1 MTYKYPWWVG
11 PPAMN
16 QFPCYPNYPYMKP
29 GCDIRCDEHR
39 SSDTEGL
46 KPVYP
51 VSGAINGN
59 LFMVDDG
66 IPFIFDST
74 MTTHGSKIN
83 CGDSIFTRIN
93 RRSDVSCLDI
103 SATVDMTDS
112 PIKTNAVLR
121 QYLLDVISLN
131 NVNLDKVLPVFK
143 SGIKIKLYYNILDM
157 NGGVVESRTM
167 ECVPKTM
174 KLHETNVA
182 DYFVTSM
189 SSYMI
194 ADIPAMDYA
203 GIYQIELTKL
213 EAIVY
218 SLNTKDYLDAGNP
231 FYSWDQ
237 SLNKVNLNH
246 AGIESAEGA
255 TSAVLIEKYLSYRQ
269 EFTGNVST
277 RFKFSFVTYLSNFIY
292 TANNAYDIYAALYS
306 TTEARIKALEDLVA
320 ELSATVSQQEDRIA
334 ALEQAPKVAEEYA
347 EGAKLHIGELTW
359 QVIGKM
365 YQATETFIASGD
377 LDADVQAGKLIAIGG
392 GDTSELETRVGTLET
407 NVGTLETN
415 VGTLDTS
422 VETLETNV
430 GTIETNVGTLETSVG
445 TLETSVGTLETNLN
459 TVTETTLPAMQDEI
473 DDIKDSTLGQYK
485 LIVKNLDT
493 KERQYVS
500 YYSDA
505 AQIIKSDP
513 DHSYSITPGPNYNL
527 ASEIAAETFKDCTNL
542 KVFEFPTSTSLA
554 IRSKAFQN
562 SGITSISL
570 GRGIS
575 SMQANAFS
583 NCLDLTT
590 VNIDNS
596 NLSTNSEAFSGC
608 TNLTDVTIT
617 SVYELGTSAFK
628 NTGITTLTIPSSCNS
643 LNTAA
648 LSNCPSLVTVVC
660 NANKLNDYIF
670 SGSNALQHV
679 ELGSNCT
686 SLTSNSF
693 TGTNGVSF
701 DFKGHRSSS
710 FKSGE
715 PWGAVD
721 GTFTYA

>member
-1 MTYKYPWWVG
+1 
-11 PPAMN
+11 
-16 QFPCYPNYPYMKP
+16 MKP

-157 NGGVVESRTM
+157 NGGVVESRSM

-182 DYFVTSM
+182 DYFVTSL

-194 ADIPAMDYA
+194 ADIPSMDYA

-246 AGIESAEGA
+246 AGIESAENP

-320 ELSATVSQQEDRIA
+320 QLSATVSQQEDRIT
-334 ALEQAPKVAEEYA
+334 ALENRVTTLEIAPKVAVEYA
-347 EGAKLHIGELTW
+347 EGVELHIGELTW
-359 QVIGKM
+359 EVVGKM
-365 YQATETFIASGD
+365 YQATETFTASGD

-392 GDTSELETRVGTLET
+392 GDTSELETRVD
-407 NVGTLETN
+407 TLETN

-445 TLETSVGTLETNLN
+445 TLETTVN

-505 AQIIKSDP
+505 AQIIKNDTE
-513 DHSYSITPGPNYNL
+513 HSYSITPGPNFS
-527 ASEIAAETFKDCTNL
+527 ASEVSTEAFKDCTNL
-542 KVFEFPTSTSLA
+542 KYIEFPSNTSIS
-554 IRSKAFQN
+554 IKSKAFQN
-562 SGITSISL
+562 TGITSLTL

-590 VNIDNS
+590 VNIDSS

-617 SVYELGTSAFK
+617 SVYELGTSVFK

>member
-11 PPAMN
+11 PPMVH

-29 GCDIRCDEHR
+29 GCDMNRCDEHR

-167 ECVPKTM
+167 ECIPKTM

-182 DYFVTSM
+182 DYFVTSL

-218 SLNTKDYLDAGNP
+218 SLNTKDYADGGNP

-246 AGIESAEGA
+246 AGIESAENP

-320 ELSATVSQQEDRIA
+320 ELSATVTQQEDRIT
-334 ALEQAPKVAEEYA
+334 ALENRVTTLEIAPKIAVEYA
-347 EGAKLHIGELTW
+347 EGVELHIGELTW
-359 QVIGKM
+359 EVVGKM
-365 YQATETFIASGD
+365 YQATETFTASGD

-392 GDTSELETRVGTLET
+392 GDTSELETRVD
-407 NVGTLETN
+407 TLETN

-445 TLETSVGTLETNLN
+445 TLETTVN

-505 AQIIKSDP
+505 AQIIKNDTE
-513 DHSYSITPGPNYNL
+513 HSYSITPGPNFS
-527 ASEIAAETFKDCTNL
+527 ASEVSTEAFKDCTNL
-542 KVFEFPTSTSLA
+542 RYIEFPSNTSIS
-554 IRSKAFQN
+554 IKSKAFQN
-562 SGITSISL
+562 TGITSLTL

-575 SMQANAFS
+575 SMQSNAFS
-583 NCLDLTT
+583 DCLDLTT

-608 TNLTDVTIT
+608 TNLTNVTIT
-617 SVYELGTSAFK
+617 SLYELGTSAFK

-670 SGSNALQHV
+670 SGSSALQHV

-693 TGTNGVSF
+693 TGTSGVSF
-701 DFKGHRSSS
+701 DFKGHRSST

>member
-1 MTYKYPWWVG
+1 
-11 PPAMN
+11 
-16 QFPCYPNYPYMKP
+16 MKP
-29 GCDIRCDEHR
+29 GCDMNRCDEHR

-167 ECVPKTM
+167 ECIPKSM

-182 DYFVTSM
+182 DYFVTSL

-194 ADIPAMDYA
+194 ADIPSMDYA

-246 AGIESAEGA
+246 AGIESAENP

-320 ELSATVSQQEDRIA
+320 QLSTTVTQQEDRIT
-334 ALEQAPKVAEEYA
+334 ALENRVAILEIAPKVAVEYA
-347 EGAKLHIGELTW
+347 EGVELHIGELTW
-359 QVIGKM
+359 EVVGKM
-365 YQATETFIASGD
+365 YQATETFTASGD

-392 GDTSELETRVGTLET
+392 GDTSELETRVD
-407 NVGTLETN
+407 TLETN

-430 GTIETNVGTLETSVG
+430 GTIETNVGALETSVG
-445 TLETSVGTLETNLN
+445 TLETTVN

-505 AQIIKSDP
+505 AQIIKNDTE
-513 DHSYSITPGPNYNL
+513 HSYSITPGPNFS
-527 ASEIAAETFKDCTNL
+527 ASEVSTEAFKDCTNL
-542 KVFEFPTSTSLA
+542 KYIEFPSNTSIS
-554 IRSKAFQN
+554 IKSKAFQN
-562 SGITSISL
+562 TGITSLTL
-570 GRGIS
+570 GRGVS

-583 NCLDLTT
+583 DCLDLTT

-670 SGSNALQHV
+670 SGSSALQHV

>member
-29 GCDIRCDEHR
+29 GCDISRCDEHR

-103 SATVDMTDS
+103 SATVDMTDA

-121 QYLLDVISLN
+121 QYLLDVINVNS
-131 NVNLDKVLPVFK
+131 VNLDKVLPVFK

-167 ECVPKTM
+167 ECIPKTM

-194 ADIPAMDYA
+194 ADIPSMDYA
-203 GIYQIELTKL
+203 GMYQIELTKL

-218 SLNTKDYLDAGNP
+218 SLNTKDYIDAGNP

-306 TTEARIKALEDLVA
+306 STEARIKALEDLVA
-320 ELSATVSQQEDRIA
+320 QLSTTVAEQENRIT
-334 ALEQAPKVAEEYA
+334 ALELAPKAAEEYA
-347 EGAKLHIGELTW
+347 EGVKLHIGELTW
-359 QVIGKM
+359 EVVGTM
-365 YQATETFIASGD
+365 YQATETFTASGD
-377 LDADVQAGKLIAIGG
+377 LAADVQAGKLVAIGG
-392 GDTSELETRVGTLET
+392 GDTSELETRVE
-407 NVGTLETN
+407 TLETN

-422 VETLETNV
+422 V
-430 GTIETNVGTLETSVG
+430 GTLEG
-445 TLETSVGTLETNLN
+445 TVT

-473 DDIKDSTLGQYK
+473 DDIKDTTLGQYK

-500 YYSDA
+500 FFSDA
-505 AQIIKSDP
+505 GLIVKGDP
-513 DHSYSITPGPNYNL
+513 DHNYSVTPGPNVSV
-527 ASEIAAETFKDCTNL
+527 SEVPSECFLDCTNL
-542 KVFEFPTSTSLA
+542 KYVEFPASSSITIKTKAFKNTGLTSITIGSNVYNMQTSVFE
-554 IRSKAFQN
+554 
-562 SGITSISL
+562 
-570 GRGIS
+570 
-575 SMQANAFS
+575 
-583 NCLDLTT
+583 NCLDLTS

-596 NLSTNSEAFSGC
+596 SLTIDSATFSGC
-608 TNLTDVTIT
+608 TNLTDVTLT
-617 SVYELGTSAFK
+617 SVYKINTSAFS
-628 NTGITTLTIPSSCNS
+628 NSGITSLTIPSSCTS
-643 LNTAA
+643 LETAA
-648 LSNCPSLVTVVC
+648 LSNCTSLVTVIC
-660 NANKLNDYIF
+660 DANNLKDYIF
-670 SGSNALQHV
+670 SGCSALEKV
-679 ELGSNCT
+679 DIGVNC
-686 SLTSNSF
+686 LTLSSNSF
-693 TGTNGVSF
+693 TNTTGVTF
-701 DFKGHRSSS
+701 EFKSHRSTS
-710 FKSGE
+710 FKAGE

-721 GTFTYA
+721 GTFIYP

>member
-11 PPAMN
+11 PPMVH

-29 GCDIRCDEHR
+29 GCDMNRCDEHR

-66 IPFIFDST
+66 VPFIFDST

-121 QYLLDVISLN
+121 QYLLDVINLN

-182 DYFVTSM
+182 DYFVTSL

-246 AGIESAEGA
+246 AGIESAENP

-292 TANNAYDIYAALYS
+292 TANNAYDIYAALNS

-377 LDADVQAGKLIAIGG
+377 LDADVQAGSLIAIGG
-392 GDTSELETRVGTLET
+392 GDTSELETRVD
-407 NVGTLETN
+407 TLETN

-422 VETLETNV
+422 VDTL
-430 GTIETNVGTLETSVG
+430 ETNVGTLETTV
-445 TLETSVGTLETNLN
+445 N

-505 AQIIKSDP
+505 AQIIKNDTE
-513 DHSYSITPGPNYNL
+513 HSYSITPGPNYSL
-527 ASEIAAETFKDCTNL
+527 GSEIAAETFKDCTNL
-542 KVFEFPTSTSLA
+542 KVFEFPTGTSLS

-562 SGITSISL
+562 SGITSLTL

-583 NCLDLTT
+583 DCLDLTS

-596 NLSTNSEAFSGC
+596 SLSINSEAFSGC

-660 NANKLNDYIF
+660 NAGKLNDYTF
-670 SGSNALQHV
+670 SGSSALQHV

-701 DFKGHRSSS
+701 DFKGHRSST

-721 GTFTYA
+721 GVFTYE

>member
-66 IPFIFDST
+66 VPFIFDST

-103 SATVDMTDS
+103 SATVDMTDA

-121 QYLLDVISLN
+121 QYLLDVIGVN

-167 ECVPKTM
+167 ECIPKTM

-213 EAIVY
+213 EAIVS

-246 AGIESAEGA
+246 AGIESGEGA

-277 RFKFSFVTYLSNFIY
+277 RFKFTFVTYLSNFIY

-320 ELSATVSQQEDRIA
+320 QLSTTVTQQEDKIT
-334 ALEQAPKVAEEYA
+334 ALENRVTALEIAPKAAEEYA
-347 EGAKLHIGELTW
+347 EGVKLHIGELTW
-359 QVIGKM
+359 EVVGKM
-365 YQATETFIASGD
+365 YQATETFTASGD
-377 LDADVQAGKLIAIGG
+377 LDADVEAGKLIAIGG
-392 GDTSELETRVGTLET
+392 GDTTELETRVGTLET
-407 NVGTLETN
+407 TV
-415 VGTLDTS
+415 
-422 VETLETNV
+422 
-430 GTIETNVGTLETSVG
+430 
-445 TLETSVGTLETNLN
+445 N

-493 KERQYVS
+493 KERNYVS

-505 AQIIKSDP
+505 AQIIKADP
-513 DHSYSITPGPNYNL
+513 EHNYSITPGPNYSL
-527 ASEIAAETFKDCTNL
+527 GSEIAAETFKDCTNL
-542 KVFEFPTSTSLA
+542 KVFEFPTSTSLS

-562 SGITSISL
+562 TGLTSVSL
-570 GRGIS
+570 GRGIN
-575 SMQANAFS
+575 SMAANTFS
-583 NCLDLTT
+583 DCLDLTS

-596 NLSTNSEAFSGC
+596 NLTINSETFSGC

-628 NTGITTLTIPSSCNS
+628 NTAITTLTIPSSCNS

-660 NANKLNDYIF
+660 NANKLNDYTF

-721 GTFTYA
+721 GTFTYE

>member
-11 PPAMN
+11 PPMVH

-167 ECVPKTM
+167 ECIPKTM

-182 DYFVTSM
+182 DYFVTSL

-194 ADIPAMDYA
+194 ADIPSMDYA

-218 SLNTKDYLDAGNP
+218 SLNTKDYADGGNP

-246 AGIESAEGA
+246 AGIESAENP

-320 ELSATVSQQEDRIA
+320 ELSATVTQQEDRIT
-334 ALEQAPKVAEEYA
+334 ALENRVTTLEIAPKIAVEYA
-347 EGAKLHIGELTW
+347 EGVELHIGELTW
-359 QVIGKM
+359 EVVGKM
-365 YQATETFIASGD
+365 YQATETFTASGD

-392 GDTSELETRVGTLET
+392 GDTSELETRVD
-407 NVGTLETN
+407 TLETN

-445 TLETSVGTLETNLN
+445 TLETTVN

-505 AQIIKSDP
+505 AQIIKNDTE
-513 DHSYSITPGPNYNL
+513 HSYSITPGPNFS
-527 ASEIAAETFKDCTNL
+527 ASEVSTEAFKDCTNL
-542 KVFEFPTSTSLA
+542 RYIEFPSNTSIS
-554 IRSKAFQN
+554 IKSKAFQN
-562 SGITSISL
+562 TGITSLTL

-575 SMQANAFS
+575 SMQSNAFS
-583 NCLDLTT
+583 DCLDLTT

-608 TNLTDVTIT
+608 TNLTNVTIT
-617 SVYELGTSAFK
+617 SLYELGTSAFK

-670 SGSNALQHV
+670 SGSSALQHV

-693 TGTNGVSF
+693 TGTSGVSF
-701 DFKGHRSSS
+701 DFKGHRSST

>member
-11 PPAMN
+11 PPMVH

-167 ECVPKTM
+167 ECIPKTM

-182 DYFVTSM
+182 DYFVTSL

-218 SLNTKDYLDAGNP
+218 SLNTKDYLDGGNP

-246 AGIESAEGA
+246 AGIESAENP

-320 ELSATVSQQEDRIA
+320 QLSTTVAQQEDRIT
-334 ALEQAPKVAEEYA
+334 ALENRVTTLEIAPKVAVEYA
-347 EGAKLHIGELTW
+347 EGVELHIGELTW
-359 QVIGKM
+359 EVVGKM
-365 YQATETFIASGD
+365 YQATETFTASGD

-392 GDTSELETRVGTLET
+392 GDTSELETRVD
-407 NVGTLETN
+407 TLETN

-422 VETLETNV
+422 VDTLETN
-430 GTIETNVGTLETSVG
+430 
-445 TLETSVGTLETNLN
+445 VGTLETNLN

-505 AQIIKSDP
+505 AQIVKSDP
-513 DHSYSITPGPNYNL
+513 DHSYSITPGPNYSL
-527 ASEIAAETFKDCTNL
+527 GSEIAAETFKDCTNL
-542 KVFEFPTSTSLA
+542 KVFEFPTGTSLS
-554 IRSKAFQN
+554 IKSKAFQN
-562 SGITSISL
+562 TGITSITL

-575 SMQANAFS
+575 SMQSNAFS
-583 NCLDLTT
+583 DCLDLTT

-608 TNLTDVTIT
+608 TNLTNVTIT
-617 SVYELGTSAFK
+617 SLYELGTSAFK

-670 SGSNALQHV
+670 SGSSALQHV

-701 DFKGHRSSS
+701 DFKGHRSST

-721 GTFTYA
+721 GTFTYE

>member
-11 PPAMN
+11 PPMIH

-103 SATVDMTDS
+103 SATVDMTDA
-112 PIKTNAVLR
+112 PIKTNAALR
-121 QYLLDVISLN
+121 QYLLDVIN
-131 NVNLDKVLPVFK
+131 VNTVNLDKVLPVFK

-203 GIYQIELTKL
+203 GLYQIELTKL
-213 EAIVY
+213 EAIVS
-218 SLNTKDYLDAGNP
+218 SLNTKDYIDAGNP

-306 TTEARIKALEDLVA
+306 STEARIKALEDLVA
-320 ELSATVSQQEDRIA
+320 QLSVTVAQQGERIT
-334 ALEQAPKVAEEYA
+334 ALELAAKVAEEYA
-347 EGAKLHIGELTW
+347 EGVKLHAGELTW
-359 QVIGKM
+359 EVIGTM
-365 YQATETFIASGD
+365 YQATQTFTASGD

-392 GDTSELETRVGTLET
+392 GDTSELETRVE
-407 NVGTLETN
+407 TLETN

-422 VETLETNV
+422 VGTLGTSV
-430 GTIETNVGTLETSVG
+430 GNLETSVG
-445 TLETSVGTLETNLN
+445 TLEGTVN
-459 TVTETTLPAMQDEI
+459 TVTGTTLPAMQDEI
-473 DDIKDSTLGQYK
+473 DDIKDTTLGQYK

-500 YYSDA
+500 FFSDA
-505 AQIIKSDP
+505 GLIVKGDP
-513 DHSYSITPGPNYNL
+513 DHNYSVTPGPNVTV
-527 ASEIAAETFKDCTNL
+527 SEVPSECFLDCTNL
-542 KVFEFPTSTSLA
+542 KYVEFPASSSIT
-554 IRSKAFQN
+554 IKSKAFKN
-562 SGITSISL
+562 SGLTSITL
-570 GRGIS
+570 GRNIYNMETS
-575 SMQANAFS
+575 VFE
-583 NCLDLTT
+583 NCLDLAS
-590 VNIDNS
+590 VNVDNS
-596 NLSTNSEAFSGC
+596 DLTLQSGTFSGC
-608 TNLTDVTIT
+608 TSLTDVTLT
-617 SVYELGTSAFK
+617 ALYKMNTSAFS
-628 NTGITTLTIPSSCNS
+628 NSAITSLTIPSSCTS
-643 LNTAA
+643 LETAA
-648 LSNCPSLVTVVC
+648 LANCTSLVTVTC
-660 NANKLNDYIF
+660 DASSLKDYIF
-670 SGSNALQHV
+670 SGCSALEKV
-679 ELGSNCT
+679 NIGVNL
-686 SLTSNSF
+686 LTLSSNSF
-693 TGTNGVSF
+693 ANTNGVTF
-701 DFKGHRSSS
+701 EFKSHRSTS
-710 FKSGE
+710 FKAGE

-721 GTFTYA
+721 GTFIYP

>member
-1 MTYKYPWWVG
+1 
-11 PPAMN
+11 
-16 QFPCYPNYPYMKP
+16 
-29 GCDIRCDEHR
+29 
-39 SSDTEGL
+39 
-46 KPVYP
+46 
-51 VSGAINGN
+51 
-59 LFMVDDG
+59 
-66 IPFIFDST
+66 
-74 MTTHGSKIN
+74 
-83 CGDSIFTRIN
+83 
-93 RRSDVSCLDI
+93 
-103 SATVDMTDS
+103 
-112 PIKTNAVLR
+112 
-121 QYLLDVISLN
+121 
-131 NVNLDKVLPVFK
+131 
-143 SGIKIKLYYNILDM
+143 
-157 NGGVVESRTM
+157 
-167 ECVPKTM
+167 
-174 KLHETNVA
+174 
-182 DYFVTSM
+182 
-189 SSYMI
+189 
-194 ADIPAMDYA
+194 
-203 GIYQIELTKL
+203 
-213 EAIVY
+213 
-218 SLNTKDYLDAGNP
+218 
-231 FYSWDQ
+231 
-237 SLNKVNLNH
+237 LNKVNLNH
-246 AGIESAEGA
+246 AGIESAENP

-292 TANNAYDIYAALYS
+292 TANNAYDIYAALNS

-320 ELSATVSQQEDRIA
+320 QLSATVSQQEDRIT
-334 ALEQAPKVAEEYA
+334 ALENRVTTLEIAPKVAVEYA
-347 EGAKLHIGELTW
+347 EGVELHIGELTW
-359 QVIGKM
+359 EVVGKM
-365 YQATETFIASGD
+365 YQATETFTASGD

-392 GDTSELETRVGTLET
+392 GDTSELETRVD
-407 NVGTLETN
+407 TLETN

-430 GTIETNVGTLETSVG
+430 GTIETNVGALETSVG
-445 TLETSVGTLETNLN
+445 TLETTVN

-505 AQIIKSDP
+505 AQIIKNDTE
-513 DHSYSITPGPNYNL
+513 HSYSITPGPNFS
-527 ASEIAAETFKDCTNL
+527 ASEVSTEAFKDCTNL
-542 KVFEFPTSTSLA
+542 KYIEFPSNTSIS
-554 IRSKAFQN
+554 IKSKAFQN
-562 SGITSISL
+562 TGITSLTL

-590 VNIDNS
+590 VNIDSS

>member
-103 SATVDMTDS
+103 SATVDMTDA

-121 QYLLDVISLN
+121 QYLLDVINLN
-131 NVNLDKVLPVFK
+131 NANLDKVLPVFK

-167 ECVPKTM
+167 ECIPKTM

-194 ADIPAMDYA
+194 ADIPSMDYA
-203 GIYQIELTKL
+203 GLYQIELTKL

-218 SLNTKDYLDAGNP
+218 SLNTKDYLDEGNP
-231 FYSWDQ
+231 FYAWDQ

-246 AGIESAEGA
+246 TGIESAEGA

-347 EGAKLHIGELTW
+347 EGAKLHVGELTW
-359 QVIGKM
+359 KVIGTL

-377 LDADVQAGKLIAIGG
+377 LDADVQDGKL
-392 GDTSELETRVGTLET
+392 V
-407 NVGTLETN
+407 
-415 VGTLDTS
+415 
-422 VETLETNV
+422 
-430 GTIETNVGTLETSVG
+430 
-445 TLETSVGTLETNLN
+445 
-459 TVTETTLPAMQDEI
+459 P
-473 DDIKDSTLGQYK
+473 
-485 LIVKNLDT
+485 
-493 KERQYVS
+493 
-500 YYSDA
+500 
-505 AQIIKSDP
+505 IIS
-513 DHSYSITPGPNYNL
+513 
-527 ASEIAAETFKDCTNL
+527 
-542 KVFEFPTSTSLA
+542 
-554 IRSKAFQN
+554 Q
-562 SGITSISL
+562 
-570 GRGIS
+570 
-575 SMQANAFS
+575 
-583 NCLDLTT
+583 
-590 VNIDNS
+590 
-596 NLSTNSEAFSGC
+596 
-608 TNLTDVTIT
+608 
-617 SVYELGTSAFK
+617 
-628 NTGITTLTIPSSCNS
+628 
-643 LNTAA
+643 
-648 LSNCPSLVTVVC
+648 
-660 NANKLNDYIF
+660 
-670 SGSNALQHV
+670 
-679 ELGSNCT
+679 
-686 SLTSNSF
+686 
-693 TGTNGVSF
+693 
-701 DFKGHRSSS
+701 
-710 FKSGE
+710 
-715 PWGAVD
+715 
-721 GTFTYA
+721 

>member
-1 MTYKYPWWVG
+1 
-11 PPAMN
+11 
-16 QFPCYPNYPYMKP
+16 
-29 GCDIRCDEHR
+29 
-39 SSDTEGL
+39 
-46 KPVYP
+46 
-51 VSGAINGN
+51 
-59 LFMVDDG
+59 
-66 IPFIFDST
+66 
-74 MTTHGSKIN
+74 
-83 CGDSIFTRIN
+83 
-93 RRSDVSCLDI
+93 
-103 SATVDMTDS
+103 MTDS
-112 PIKTNAVLR
+112 PIKTNAALR
-121 QYLLDVISLN
+121 QYLLDVIGVN

-167 ECVPKTM
+167 ECIPKTM

-213 EAIVY
+213 EAIVS

-246 AGIESAEGA
+246 AGIESGEGA

-277 RFKFSFVTYLSNFIY
+277 RFKFTFVTYLSNFIY

-320 ELSATVSQQEDRIA
+320 QLSTTVTQQEDKIT
-334 ALEQAPKVAEEYA
+334 ALENRVTALEIAPKAAEEYA
-347 EGAKLHIGELTW
+347 EGVKLHIGELTW
-359 QVIGKM
+359 EVVGKM
-365 YQATETFIASGD
+365 YQATETFTASGD
-377 LDADVQAGKLIAIGG
+377 LDADVEAGKLIAIGG
-392 GDTSELETRVGTLET
+392 GDTTELETRVGTLET
-407 NVGTLETN
+407 TV
-415 VGTLDTS
+415 
-422 VETLETNV
+422 
-430 GTIETNVGTLETSVG
+430 
-445 TLETSVGTLETNLN
+445 N

-493 KERQYVS
+493 KERNYVS

-505 AQIIKSDP
+505 AQIIKADP
-513 DHSYSITPGPNYNL
+513 EHNYSITPGPNYSL
-527 ASEIAAETFKDCTNL
+527 GSEIAAETFKDCTNL
-542 KVFEFPTSTSLA
+542 KVFEFPTSTSLS

-562 SGITSISL
+562 TGLTSVSL
-570 GRGIS
+570 GRGIN
-575 SMQANAFS
+575 SMAANTFS
-583 NCLDLTT
+583 DCLDLTS

-596 NLSTNSEAFSGC
+596 NLTINSETFSGC

-628 NTGITTLTIPSSCNS
+628 NTAITTLTIPSSCNS

-660 NANKLNDYIF
+660 NANKLNDYTF

-721 GTFTYA
+721 GTFTYE

>member
-11 PPAMN
+11 PPMVH

-29 GCDIRCDEHR
+29 GCDMNRCDEHR

-167 ECVPKTM
+167 ECVPKSM

-182 DYFVTSM
+182 DYFVTSL

-218 SLNTKDYLDAGNP
+218 SLNTKDYLDGGNP

-246 AGIESAEGA
+246 AGIESAENP

-320 ELSATVSQQEDRIA
+320 QLSTTVAQQEDRIT
-334 ALEQAPKVAEEYA
+334 ALENRVTTLEIAPKIAVEYA
-347 EGAKLHIGELTW
+347 EGVELHIGELTW
-359 QVIGKM
+359 EVVGKM
-365 YQATETFIASGD
+365 YQATETFTASGD

-392 GDTSELETRVGTLET
+392 GDTSELETRVD
-407 NVGTLETN
+407 TLETN

-430 GTIETNVGTLETSVG
+430 GTLET
-445 TLETSVGTLETNLN
+445 TLN

-505 AQIIKSDP
+505 AQIVKSDP
-513 DHSYSITPGPNYNL
+513 EHSYSITPGPNYSL
-527 ASEIAAETFKDCTNL
+527 GSEIAAETFKDCTNL
-542 KVFEFPTSTSLA
+542 KVFEFPTGTSLS

-562 SGITSISL
+562 TGLTSLTL
-570 GRGIS
+570 GRGVS

-583 NCLDLTT
+583 DCLDLTT

-617 SVYELGTSAFK
+617 SVYELGTSVFK

-670 SGSNALQHV
+670 SGSSALQHV

-701 DFKGHRSSS
+701 DFKGHRSST

-721 GTFTYA
+721 GTFTYE